1 MLAEV
6 AHRRDDLYAEHED
19 TLLETAKTVEVLDF
33 PAVTRR
39 WATLA
44 DDELARR
51 HAAFGFE
58 RRGFTLSPTAGGSAV
73 SGFLDPEASA
83 TVKGVLD
90 ELQPPDGASDTR
102 SAAQRRADALV
113 LLCER
118 ARGGTLPESR
128 PIAGAEVVVSQ
139 DVLAHRPLVELGGL
153 HCEIE
158 GFGPIARITAERLV
172 CDCAIARVVMSADS
186 ELLDLGRRTRTIP
199 PPLRP
204 RNSPARPALPVP
216 RLPGPRGLV
225 RRASSRALAARR

>member
-1 MLAEV
+1 MTRAAAQKLLKTARLARSHERTGAALAAGDITVPHVEMLAEV

-73 SGFLDPEASA
+73 SGFLDPEAGA

-118 ARGGTLPESR
+118 ARGGNASR
-128 PIAGAEVVVSQ
+128 VATDRRCG
-139 DVLAHRPLVELGGL
+139 
-153 HCEIE
+153 
-158 GFGPIARITAERLV
+158 
-172 CDCAIARVVMSADS
+172 
-186 ELLDLGRRTRTIP
+186 GRRVAGRARP
-199 PPLRP
+199 PPAGRTWRAALRD
-204 RNSPARPALPVP
+204 RRFRADRAHHRGAAGV
-216 RLPGPRGLV
+216 RLRHRV
-225 RRASSRALAARR
+225 AS